1 MLAPH
6 KCFFDAH
13 KTMHLASTS
22 IGKGVLDIET
32 TPDCRGGGLAHRC
45 REAMEPKGGTPESGD
60 EVEFARLASRAQFT
74 QACRPEEEED

>member
-32 TPDCRGGGLAHRC
+32 TPDCRGGLPATRC
-45 REAMEPKGGTPESGD
+45 RGG
-60 EVEFARLASRAQFT
+60 
-74 QACRPEEEED
+74 